1 MELKDKLGEDQKSAL
16 KGGDKIRLSTIRILR
31 SEIRN
36 EEIKKG
42 DELNEDETIGV
53 LAREARKRKEAIEEY
68 QKAGRV
74 DLVEKESKELEII
87 REYMPPEL
95 SDEELRSIIESVIE
109 ETKAS
114 SKRDLGK
121 VMSAVMSRV
130 KGRAEGGT
138 VNQIVREMLG

>member
-1 MELKDKLGEDQKSAL
+1 MELKGKLGEDQKSAL
-16 KGGDKIRLSTIRILR
+16 KGGDKIKLSTIRILR

-42 DELNEDETIGV
+42 SELSEDETIGV
-53 LAREARKRKEAIEEY
+53 LAREARKRKEAITEY

-87 REYMPPEL
+87 KDYMPAEL
-95 SDEELRSIIESVIE
+95 SEEELRSIIADAIE

-121 VMSAVMSRV
+121 VMSAVMPRV
-130 KGRAEGGT
+130 KGKAEGEK